1 MLVNMVWCGWLNA
14 FPLPNYEEPQLTT
27 ETNSVTGSVKT
38 GRSTMVWA
46 EQICP
51 ACGCAITDESYEK
64 GGVLYCCEPC
74 ATGAQCECGCCEVVE
89 EKKEE

>member
-1 MLVNMVWCGWLNA
+1 M
-14 FPLPNYEEPQLTT
+14 
-27 ETNSVTGSVKT
+27 
-38 GRSTMVWA
+38 A

-51 ACGCAITDESYEK
+51 ACGCTITDESYEK

-74 ATGAQCECGCCEVVE
+74 ATGAQCECGCCEVAE